1 MEQKILFIFHEDTRT
16 GAPNALLSFLNY
28 LKEHHANDF
37 VIDIFVLRSV
47 NGELEPELRK
57 IARKF
62 YIKRKKKSIKVKI
75 LNAFKP
81 TSPILFGLQMVNKYD
96 LIYGNTILTLKY
108 LSQIKQK
115 FPKVKTLLH
124 VHESTYL
131 TSLFLDTKKA
141 TQQFKLIDKIFTVAN
156 QAKNNL
162 FENYSVN
169 PHKIS
174 IIYPTVSK
182 TETAQVNNPLK
193 ERYSKFDLVLVNIGQ
208 PILTKGTDLI
218 PQIANILRKRNP
230 VLKFK
235 IIVVGILNDSD
246 YLKSIKLDIAKLQLN
261 EYIELVPHTKT
272 PMNYLEIANACL
284 IPAREESFSLIGVH
298 AAVFEKPILAFK
310 NALGI
315 LDIFDED
322 CTFQANYLDIED
334 FVKQIEMIY
343 KNPELVKQKTIV
355 AHRKYNDILDSDKIN
370 EEHFIKLKHFIS
382 N

>member
-1 MEQKILFIFHEDTRT
+1 MQQKILFIFHEDTRT

-28 LKEHHANDF
+28 LKEHHVDDF

-57 IARKF
+57 ISRKF
-62 YIKRKKKSIKVKI
+62 YIKRKKKSIKIKI
-75 LNAFKP
+75 LNTFKP
-81 TSPILFGLQMVNKYD
+81 ISPILFGLQMVNKYD

-115 FPKVKTLLH
+115 FSKVKTLLH

-141 TQQFKLIDKIFTVAN
+141 TEQFKLVDKIFTVA
-156 QAKNNL
+156 KSSKSNL
-162 FENYSVN
+162 IENYSVS
-169 PHKIS
+169 PDKIS

-193 ERYSKFDLVLVNIGQ
+193 EIYSKYDLVLVNIGQ

-218 PQIANILRKRNP
+218 PQIANILKKRNP
-230 VLKFK
+230 ALKFK

-246 YLKSIKLDIAKLQLN
+246 YLKSIKLDIAKLQLKD
-261 EYIELVPHTKT
+261 YIELVPHTKT
-272 PMNYLEIANACL
+272 PMNYLEIANICI

-298 AAVFEKPILAFK
+298 AAVFEKPIVAFK

-315 LDIFDED
+315 LDIFDEN
-322 CTFQANYLDIED
+322 CTFQANYLDVED
-334 FVKQIEMIY
+334 FVKQIETIY
-343 KNPELVKQKTIV
+343 NDSKLVKQKTIL
-355 AHRKYNDILDSDKIN
+355 AHKKYNDILNEDKIN
-370 EEHFIKLKHFIS
+370 EEHFIKLKQFIS

>member
-1 MEQKILFIFHEDTRT
+1 MQQKILFIFHEDTRT

-28 LKEHHANDF
+28 LKERHADDF

-47 NGELEPELRK
+47 NGELESELRN

-62 YIKRKKKSIKVKI
+62 YIKRKKKSVKVKI
-75 LNAFKP
+75 LNTFKP
-81 TSPILFGLQMVNKYD
+81 TSPILFGLQMLNKYD

-115 FPKVKTLLH
+115 IPKVKTLLH

-141 TQQFKLIDKIFTVAN
+141 REQFKLVDKIFTVAN
-156 QAKNNL
+156 SAKSNL
-162 FENYSVN
+162 IENYSVSN
-169 PHKIS
+169 DKIS

-193 ERYSKFDLVLVNIGQ
+193 EVYSKYDLVLVNIGQ

-218 PQIANILRKRNP
+218 PQIANILKKRNP
-230 VLKFK
+230 TLKFK
-235 IIVVGILNDSD
+235 IIVVGILNYSD

-261 EYIELVPHTKT
+261 EYIELVAHTKT
-272 PMNYLEIANACL
+272 PMNYLEIANACI
-284 IPAREESFSLIGVH
+284 IPAREESFSLIGIH
-298 AAVFEKPILAFK
+298 AAVFEKPIVAFK

-315 LDIFDED
+315 LDIFNED
-322 CTFQANYLDIED
+322 CTFQANYLDVED
-334 FVKQIEMIY
+334 FVKQIETIY
-343 KNPELVKQKTIV
+343 NNPQLVKQKTIL
-355 AHRKYNDILDSDKIN
+355 AHRKYNDILDADKIN
-370 EEHFIKLKHFIS
+370 EQHFIKLKHFIS

>member
-1 MEQKILFIFHEDTRT
+1 MLYS
-16 GAPNALLSFLNY
+16 LFLNY

-81 TSPILFGLQMVNKYD
+81 TSSILFGLQMVNKYD

-124 VHESTYL
+124 AHESTYL

-193 ERYSKFDLVLVNIGQ
+193 ERYSKFDLVLINIGQ

-272 PMNYLEIANACL
+272 PMNYLEISNACL

-298 AAVFEKPILAFK
+298 AAVFEKPIVAFK

-343 KNPELVKQKTIV
+343 NNPELVKQKTIL